1 MASAYGNFFP
11 PTHHGH
17 PHWPHPTVTP
27 TRTTA
32 PTLPPLVPISSHNN
46 PHRHQ
51 HSREASLSPKT
62 SDFDVKS
69 HHEEVDSNFSDDE
82 RPQFRRSRSTF
93 TQSQLKYLEKEFD
106 KSHYPDLKTREECSE
121 RTSLSEA
128 RIQVLF
134 FIDHKLLHTLISI
147 EFI

>member
-17 PHWPHPTVTP
+17 PHWPHTTVAP

-46 PHRHQ
+46 PHRPQ

-134 FIDHKLLHTLISI
+134 FNDHKLLRTLILI